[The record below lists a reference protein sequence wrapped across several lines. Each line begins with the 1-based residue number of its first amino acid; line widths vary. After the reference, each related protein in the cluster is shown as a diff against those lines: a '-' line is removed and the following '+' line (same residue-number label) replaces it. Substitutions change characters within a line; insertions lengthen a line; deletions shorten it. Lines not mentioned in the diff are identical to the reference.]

1 MKSIYQFIVEPV
13 NKKRYNNTKTIA
25 GIEFIVSTSEE
36 DVSASNRE
44 AIVIETPLNYDGP
57 IEKGDVLLVH
67 HNVFKFYNDMRGRR
81 QSGKSFF
88 KENIFFLD
96 PDQFFAYKKNG
107 EWHGYDRYCFIKPIP
122 AQESY
127 IYKAVSNEPLMGTIA
142 ILNDGLKSQGLKEGD
157 VVCYKPSQEYEFKV
171 DDEILWRMYDHS
183 ITLQL

>member
-96 PDQFFAYKKNG
+96 
-107 EWHGYDRYCFIKPIP
+107 
-122 AQESY
+122 
-127 IYKAVSNEPLMGTIA
+127 KATTNEPLIGTIA
-142 ILNDGLKSQGLKEGD
+142 IINEELKSQGLKEGD

-171 DDEILWRMYDHS
+171 DDEVLWRMYDHS